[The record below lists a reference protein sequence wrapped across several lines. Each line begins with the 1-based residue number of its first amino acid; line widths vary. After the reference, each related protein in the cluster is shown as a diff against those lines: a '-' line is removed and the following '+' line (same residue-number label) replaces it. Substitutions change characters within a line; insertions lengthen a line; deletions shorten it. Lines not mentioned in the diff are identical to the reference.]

1 MSPSS
6 TRETLNVSS
15 RGTPSLFP
23 DVGAVEP
30 HVHVVRPLRLLGP
43 HHAGSRG
50 RLRCRS
56 GSRATRRARRSTRRL
71 SPRAGLP
78 AIAAAAT
85 REGYGC
91 RRRPHK
97 AEHLAPAEIAY
108 PRGFLCVV
116 SLHRV
121 TSYFPGGLSILLFA
135 LDTRGIYK
143 HFHAFTYPPFGGGPF
158 SMLPSGGGPD
168 GLSRSNSHGPTAAHE
183 AA

>member
-6 TRETLNVSS
+6 TRETLKVSS
-15 RGTPSLFP
+15 RGTPSLLP

-50 RLRCRS
+50 RLRCCPGRC
-56 GSRATRRARRSTRRL
+56 AARRARRSTRRL

-78 AIAAAAT
+78 ALAAAAT

-91 RRRPHK
+91 RRRPRK
-97 AEHLAPAEIAY
+97 AKHLAPAEIAY

-121 TSYFPGGLSILLFA
+121 TSYFPGELVTSFFA
-135 LDTRGIYK
+135 LDTRGIYT
-143 HFHAFTYPPFGGGPF
+143 HFCAFAYPPFGDDPF
-158 SMLPSGGGPD
+158 SIASGGGPA
-168 GLSRSNSHGPTAAHE
+168 GLSRSNSHGPTAAHD